1 MPNNTFSDHSVTY
14 APCSKK
20 LILPC
25 FKILYRCVYMQKYKT
40 AGDVTR
46 VPGTVGEGER
56 MILRDREKGDCNF
69 IYSSF
74 FFL

>member
-1 MPNNTFSDHSVTY
+1 
-14 APCSKK
+14 
-20 LILPC
+20 
-25 FKILYRCVYMQKYKT
+25 MQKYKT
-40 AGDVTR
+40 AGDATR